1 MFAKK
6 TYPDSVNLEMYIPT
20 FGTSTQYI
28 VRLVSD
34 SWVGVELTHP
44 VSLSQTRM
52 PEQIVTNTDLMDLT
66 PLPTTVLQNEK
77 YEKLFSRIETFNP
90 VQTQLFHVLY
100 HTDVPVLLGAPTGSG
115 KTVVGELAILR
126 MKRLHK
132 DGICVYIAPLK
143 SLARERLKEWGKR
156 FGGAPMHW
164 NVLELSGDTHHDRR
178 ALERADILVCT
189 PEKWDLI
196 SRGWRGSSDGKSQS
210 DEDNKRSFIKRT
222 RLLVIDEIH
231 LLGEERGA
239 VLEAIVSRTRF
250 ISRSLQQQQDPNRSD
265 GDPEMVR
272 IVGLSTAVANP
283 LDLANWIGIDTD
295 KTRIGL
301 YNFRPSIRP
310 VPTIVHVQSYP
321 GKHYCPR
328 MATMNKP
335 CYAAIKQ
342 HSPDRPSLIFVAS
355 RRQTRLTAFDLIS
368 FAAGDQDPK
377 IFLGCDD
384 DYINSIATS
393 IQDEALRHTITF
405 GIGLHHA
412 GLSSGDRDVV
422 ERLYLSG
429 EIRVLVATAT
439 LAWVSV

>member
-1 MFAKK
+1 
-6 TYPDSVNLEMYIPT
+6 
-20 FGTSTQYI
+20 
-28 VRLVSD
+28 
-34 SWVGVELTHP
+34 
-44 VSLSQTRM
+44 
-52 PEQIVTNTDLMDLT
+52 
-66 PLPTTVLQNEK
+66 
-77 YEKLFSRIETFNP
+77 
-90 VQTQLFHVLY
+90 
-100 HTDVPVLLGAPTGSG
+100 
-115 KTVVGELAILR
+115 
-126 MKRLHK
+126 MKRLHR

-156 FGGAPMHW
+156 FGDAPMHW
-164 NVLELSGDTHHDRR
+164 KVLELSGDTHHDRR

-196 SRGWRGSSDGKSQS
+196 SRGWRGSSFAPSSDDDGSRRAFV
-210 DEDNKRSFIKRT
+210 KRV

-250 ISRSLQQQQDPNRSD
+250 ISRSLQQQQQGEHRNEDT
-265 GDPEMVR
+265 PEMVR

-283 LDLANWIGIDTD
+283 LDLADWIGI
-295 KTRIGL
+295 KTEGSHATARRGL

-310 VPTIVHVQSYP
+310 VPTYVHVQGFP

-342 HSPDRPSLIFVAS
+342 YASDRPSLIFVAS

-368 FAAGDQDPK
+368 LAASDENPK
-377 IFLGCDD
+377 AFLGCDD
-384 DYINSIATS
+384 SYIEAIATS
-393 IQDEALRHTITF
+393 IQDEALRHTISF

-412 GLSSGDRDVV
+412 GLSSSDRDIV

-439 LAWVSV
+439 LAWVSSVQNYRR